1 MTIFNTTS
9 ALLAAPYV
17 FAGFTFP
24 MAAMPG
30 NAPGGAEAARSVLP
44 NGIVVL
50 TRQREG
56 ADVIA
61 LQVLV
66 GSGARD
72 ESDDEAGA
80 TKLWEQLMLQGTP
93 TRPTPTDVL
102 RHFSITGGMLGT
114 RAGWENFWLSTVA
127 RGADFPEALNV
138 LSDILMHSGATDDLI
153 ERARRTSLDDVMRRK
168 NAPARW
174 IRDVQLEEVYGHE
187 IARRT
192 PSGDAE
198 SLQSLT
204 AEALRRFHSEH
215 VRGSNMIVAVVGN
228 VTHDDAV
235 AMVGD
240 ALGEVPAGE
249 RPPRKALPPL
259 QAKPGWKEVKAG
271 SDQAEIVLTVPA
283 VGRLHPD
290 YYPLL
295 IYDRIMGLPSG
306 PLFGEVRDRHGL
318 AYSVGSGLMTFR
330 ETGDWSI
337 AAGTE
342 AGNAERVRDIAL
354 DQVRSMRGERITEAS
369 VESIK
374 TYLLGTFVV
383 GLEQYSDDAMA
394 LASLAYNGQTLDDH
408 RDRIRAVTA
417 ADVQRVVETY
427 LDPDK
432 FTAVVLRP

>member
-1 MTIFNTTS
+1 MSMLGSTP
-9 ALLAAPYV
+9 ALFAAPYV
-17 FAGFTFP
+17 FASISLP
-24 MAAMPG
+24 MAATPNG
-30 NAPGGAEAARSVLP
+30 APGGGDASRSVLP

-61 LQVLV
+61 LQLLV
-66 GSGARD
+66 GSGGRD
-72 ESDDEAGA
+72 EADDEAGA

-93 TRPTPTDVL
+93 SRPTPSDVV

-127 RGADFPEALNV
+127 RGEDFPEALNV
-138 LSDILMHSGATDDLI
+138 LADILMSSGSTDELV
-153 ERARRTSLDDVMRRK
+153 ERARRIALDDVMRRK

-174 IRDVQLEEVYGHE
+174 VRDVQIEELYGPE
-187 IARRT
+187 LARRN
-192 PSGDAE
+192 PAGDAE

-204 AEALRRFHSEH
+204 PEALRRFHTQH
-215 VRGSNMIVAVVGN
+215 FRGSNMIVAVVGN
-228 VTHDDAV
+228 VTPDEAV
-235 AMVGD
+235 SMVSD
-240 ALGEVPAGE
+240 ALGSVPAGE
-249 RPPRKALPPL
+249 RPPRQPLPPL
-259 QAKPGWKEVKAG
+259 QPRPGWKEVKAG
-271 SDQAEIVLTVPA
+271 SDQAEVVLSVPA

-318 AYSVGSGLMTFR
+318 AYSVGSGAMTFR

-342 AGNAERVRDIAL
+342 AGNAERLRDIAL
-354 DQVRSMRGERITEAS
+354 DQVRAMRGDRITEAG

-383 GLEQYSDDAMA
+383 GLEQYSDDATA

-408 RDRIRAVTA
+408 RDKIRAVTA

>member
-1 MTIFNTTS
+1 MTVLGPTS
-9 ALLAAPYV
+9 ALFAVPYV
-17 FAGFTFP
+17 VASITVP
-24 MAAMPG
+24 MASMPNAM
-30 NAPGGAEAARSVLP
+30 PGGAEAARSVLP

-72 ESDDEAGA
+72 EADDEAGA

-93 TRPTPTDVL
+93 TRPTPSDVL

-114 RAGWENFWLSTVA
+114 RASWENFWLSTVA

-138 LSDILMHSGATDDLI
+138 LADILMSSGSSDELI
-153 ERARRTSLDDVMRRK
+153 ERARRVSLDDVMRRK

-174 IRDVQLEEVYGHE
+174 IRDVQLEEMYGRE
-187 IARRT
+187 LARRT
-192 PSGDAE
+192 PAGDTE

-204 AEALRRFHSEH
+204 PEALRRFHSEH
-215 VRGSNMIVAVVGN
+215 FRGSNMIVAVVGN
-228 VTHDDAV
+228 VTHEDAV

-240 ALGEVPAGE
+240 ALGNVPAGE
-249 RPPRKALPPL
+249 RPPRRPLPLL
-259 QAKPGWKEVKAG
+259 QPKPGWKEVKAG
-271 SDQAEIVLTVPA
+271 SDQAEVVLTIPA

-318 AYSVGSGLMTFR
+318 AYSVGSGIMTFR

-342 AGNAERVRDIAL
+342 AGNAERLRDIAL
-354 DQVRSMRGERITEAS
+354 DQVRTMRGENITDEI

-374 TYLLGTFVV
+374 TYLLGTFVI
-383 GLEQYSDDAMA
+383 GLEQYADDALA